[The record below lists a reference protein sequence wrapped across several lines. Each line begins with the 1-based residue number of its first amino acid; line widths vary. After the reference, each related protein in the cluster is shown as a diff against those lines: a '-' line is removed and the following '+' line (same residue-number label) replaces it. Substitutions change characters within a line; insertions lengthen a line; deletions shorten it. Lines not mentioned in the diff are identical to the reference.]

1 MVILRIHVTKPKSA
15 KPNKLQSKANKIIDP
30 TILTRPML
38 LLIWSSYSRG
48 GSRVKTHLT
57 TAAMAWYPTDE
68 ATCTKQMKRTRVP
81 QAFRY
86 AMFG

>member
-15 KPNKLQSKANKIIDP
+15 KPNKLQSKANKFIDP
-30 TILTRPML
+30 MILMRLKL
-38 LLIWSSYSRG
+38 LKWSSYSRS
-48 GSRVKTHLT
+48 GSRVKTHLI
-57 TAAMAWYPTDE
+57 TAAIAWYPMDE
-68 ATCTKQMKRTRVP
+68 ATRVP